1 MRVYCNKQMKLGDLK
16 MSCFSCFKFSRY
28 KKTPSNSNNIFCTY
42 PADRFVSFNE
52 LDFLSYLS

>member
-28 KKTPSNSNNIFCTY
+28 KKNTK
-42 PADRFVSFNE
+42 
-52 LDFLSYLS
+52 